1 MFSLFFHTNL
11 LIFFKQSFDALL
23 ASLDVR
29 GLRES
34 HLHSVL
40 QMIEMSFKETVRRNL
55 QHVTTEVQNQETV
68 KAEVI
73 ERASCPDYTG
83 TDNPSSIVCDSDSEI
98 SDTSTSFSIE
108 LGRDDILR
116 NDALKR
122 YQDYERWMWKECVNS
137 SILCAMEYGKK
148 RCKQVLG
155 VCDYCHDLYFFE
167 DSHCPSCHKA
177 FDASKR
183 YLNFS
188 EHVAQC
194 QGKPKMNPAWSS
206 STSFSSPLRIRLLK
220 VLLALFE
227 VCLRLFW
234 LDYIID
240 NFLCHYCFT
249 S

>member
-83 TDNPSSIVCDSDSEI
+83 TDNPRSIVCDSDSEI

-108 LGRDDILR
+108 LGRDDVLR

-167 DSHCPSCHKA
+167 DSHCPSCHKT
-177 FDASKR
+177 FDTSKR

-194 QGKPKMNPAWSS
+194 QGKPKMNPGWCSC
-206 STSFSSPLRIRLLK
+206 TSFSSPLRIRLLK

-227 VCLRLFW
+227 VCL
-234 LDYIID
+234 
-240 NFLCHYCFT
+240 
-249 S
+249 